1 MVRGDMIPL
10 MQTLDKEFRALTR
23 AAFARYGFAYADL
36 ITQWPAIIG
45 EHLAQWCEPE
55 RIKWPRSGTDER
67 KQGGTLVIRV
77 APGRG
82 LDLQHETPQ
91 IIDRINSF
99 YGYSAIS
106 AVRIMQGTLSGKKA
120 TRPTAPELGPEQAKA
135 LEARIEAVADPDLKE
150 ALRRLGK
157 GILTLRSPQAK

>member
-36 ITQWPAIIG
+36 VTQWPAIIG
-45 EHLAQWCEPE
+45 EHLAQWSEPE
-55 RIKWPRSGTDER
+55 RIRWPRSGADER

-77 APGRG
+77 VPGRG

-99 YGYSAIS
+99 YGYSAIAS
-106 AVRIMQGTLSGKKA
+106 VRITQGPLSRKA
-120 TRPTAPELGPEQAKA
+120 GNRPAPPALGPDQAKA
-135 LEARIEAVADPDLKE
+135 LEARIETVADPGLKE
-150 ALRRLGK
+150 ALRRLGT
-157 GILTLRSPQAK
+157 GILTHRSPQAK